1 MCGIKKQLFG
11 KLEENFEKSN
21 LCEFLCK
28 KNFIRN
34 FENNFEKQK
43 LIKRFKKQY
52 IYIFLKC
59 VKKKKKF

>member
-28 KNFIRN
+28 KKKIIRN
-34 FENNFEKQK
+34 FENNFEKNK
-43 LIKRFKKQY
+43 N
-52 IYIFLKC
+52 
-59 VKKKKKF
+59 